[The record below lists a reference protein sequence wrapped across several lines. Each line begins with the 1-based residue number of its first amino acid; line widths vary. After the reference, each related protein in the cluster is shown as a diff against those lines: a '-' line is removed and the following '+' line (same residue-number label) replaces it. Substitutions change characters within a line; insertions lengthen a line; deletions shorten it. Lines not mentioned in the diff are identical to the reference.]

1 MFFSQK
7 SKCNMKPT
15 SKTACS
21 ASSQITGGWGWGW
34 GGRAVGVYSQFMSF
48 KIVKANITIFEIIGQ
63 KQKKA
68 SPLLLRLTHVFVG
81 KVLTFSLRFKP
92 YLHISFYFI
101 FSTSLASTL
110 ATILSY
116 YLQQMTILV
125 LSTIELFSFRH
136 YLVKFLHH
144 SLIPR

>member
-1 MFFSQK
+1 
-7 SKCNMKPT
+7 MKPT

>member
-1 MFFSQK
+1 
-7 SKCNMKPT
+7 MKPT

-21 ASSQITGGWGWGW
+21 ASSQITGGWGWGWGWGW

-144 SLIPR
+144 SLIIR